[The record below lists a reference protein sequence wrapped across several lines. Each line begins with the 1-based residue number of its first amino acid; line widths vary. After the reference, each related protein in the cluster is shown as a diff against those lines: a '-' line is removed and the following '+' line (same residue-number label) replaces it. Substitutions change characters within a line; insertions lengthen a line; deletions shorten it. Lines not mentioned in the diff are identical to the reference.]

1 MKKLKFVPWI
11 FLACFRVFVPMEV
24 SGQSMV
30 LIERDTFRMY
40 SNPLNA
46 DSILA
51 TKVYDRV
58 YSPPYIR
65 DASAYY
71 GWWRLQGDSL
81 FLEKIEDH
89 YGTMRSDDHEVVF
102 MDLGG
107 IFDNYVQDG
116 KVFASWFSGELDVIG
131 GKCIRRGA
139 LGFRSDY
146 EDEWIYRVENGRI
159 MSKATYRNELRES
172 TFSYVEAGD
181 LIETL
186 FDGDRFPEL
195 ANKYLLAKVQVT
207 PRPDGTIDSLGL
219 AVRVVS
225 NKAAIGQVR
234 DDDEQWVENDY
245 SNPYIQELKECVQ
258 LVPEWE
264 YVKLRGRVH
273 APLIE
278 VRAWEGK
285 GCKAICSA
293 TFWVNKDFDEITVNG
308 KTYNLENYPFQYN
321 TNLYARIRPLLR
333 GEFTRFRLRGYI
345 GYWEIRDDKLYLL
358 SLRRVNSWEIIPL
371 DVVFPGNGDSPVEA
385 TWYTGKLRLS
395 DIRSAESDYSSRHG
409 RGEIFYKVKKGKVI
423 KRMKV
428 VPVKKKKGKI
438 SRWGNY
444 HFDLE

>member
-46 DSILA
+46 DSTLA
-51 TKVYDRV
+51 AKVYDRV

-71 GWWRLQGDSL
+71 GWWRLQEDSL

-107 IFDNYVQDG
+107 IFDDYVQDG
-116 KVFASWFSGELDVIG
+116 KVFASWFSGELDVVG

-172 TFSYVEAGD
+172 MFSYVEAGD

-195 ANKYLLAKVQVT
+195 ANK
-207 PRPDGTIDSLGL
+207 
-219 AVRVVS
+219 
-225 NKAAIGQVR
+225 
-234 DDDEQWVENDY
+234 
-245 SNPYIQELKECVQ
+245 
-258 LVPEWE
+258 
-264 YVKLRGRVH
+264 
-273 APLIE
+273 
-278 VRAWEGK
+278 
-285 GCKAICSA
+285 
-293 TFWVNKDFDEITVNG
+293 
-308 KTYNLENYPFQYN
+308 
-321 TNLYARIRPLLR
+321 
-333 GEFTRFRLRGYI
+333 
-345 GYWEIRDDKLYLL
+345 
-358 SLRRVNSWEIIPL
+358 
-371 DVVFPGNGDSPVEA
+371 
-385 TWYTGKLRLS
+385 
-395 DIRSAESDYSSRHG
+395 
-409 RGEIFYKVKKGKVI
+409 
-423 KRMKV
+423 
-428 VPVKKKKGKI
+428 
-438 SRWGNY
+438 
-444 HFDLE
+444 